1 MKNKAVAWL
10 RLNVRE
16 DPYPDGWLM
25 VLLAF
30 IASIYALYPFPH
42 EPFFN
47 LLTHRWF
54 IYSLSVVFTMVDTQV
69 LLINWISI
77 WLEKKYDWDEQLW
90 LRIVWQLLMGWSLPV
105 VASMLVGWFAFQY
118 INADTRSIRYAY
130 NVFVFKNTMDSAAIL
145 NGIYLIFSFYYHYQR
160 KSEKAAAEK
169 SPQVPYAGYLHL
181 RISEEK
187 EETRVRVSDIS
198 YIYRTEKG
206 LLVLRRH
213 DGSSV
218 ICWDS
223 LDDLQRLLDPARYC
237 RISRPF
243 IITREAIDKMRK
255 HPDRGMLIELKPPS
269 DEPAK
274 VSRDN
279 VKKVRAWIRNDVP
292 SQAGE

>member
-1 MKNKAVAWL
+1 MKSKAVGWL
-10 RLNVRE
+10 RLNVSE
-16 DPYPDGWLM
+16 GPYPDGWLM

-30 IASIYALYPFPH
+30 IASIYALYPFPR
-42 EPFFN
+42 EAFFT
-47 LLTHRWF
+47 LLTHKWF
-54 IYSLSVVFTMVDTQV
+54 IYSFSVVFTMTDTQV
-69 LLINWISI
+69 LVINGISI
-77 WLEKKYDWDEQLW
+77 WLEKIYDWDEQLW
-90 LRIVWQLLMGWSLPV
+90 LRVMWQLLMGWSFPV
-105 VASMLVGWFAFQY
+105 VASMLVSWFAFQY
-118 INADTRSIRYAY
+118 INADARSIRYAY
-130 NVFVFKNTMDSAAIL
+130 NIFVFKNTMDSAAIL

-160 KSEKAAAEK
+160 KSEKAATEK
-169 SPQVPYAGYLHL
+169 SRQVPYADYLHL

-187 EETRVRVSDIS
+187 EEIRVRVSDIS

-237 RISRPF
+237 RISRSF

-255 HPDRGMLIELKPPS
+255 HPDRGMLIELKPLS

-279 VKKVRAWIRNDVP
+279 VKKVRAWIRSDGPMASN
-292 SQAGE
+292 